1 MSFPSQMAVRRRN
14 RRYVLLVVLVLVI
27 AAAWAAFWKYAEGAA
42 RDNLAGWKAREAEA
56 GRVYDCGAQTTGG
69 FPFRFEI
76 VCDGASAMIRGVAS
90 PVEIKTSDIHIATQ
104 VYQPNLLIT
113 EVTGPLTIGEPG
125 QPPLFTADWK
135 LAQSSVRGTPREPQR
150 VSVVIDA
157 PTVKQA
163 GAAAPLFAADRL
175 EFHARILEGSAQAN
189 PVIEVV
195 ARTVKAS
202 TPIAGPAA
210 ATPVSLEVD
219 AVLRGLGSLKPEPLP
234 QRLREFA
241 QAGGKIEVKRIRLE
255 RGNTLAVGSG
265 DLTVNS
271 QGRLEGRLNTTVA
284 GAEALINDIAAANQR
299 RLGFSISI
307 GSGLLG
313 GDRKLD
319 GRPAISLPLRIGDGL
334 IYFGPLKL
342 GEIPPLF

>member
-1 MSFPSQMAVRRRN
+1 MSYPSQTVVRRRN
-14 RRYVLLVVLVLVI
+14 RRYVTLVVLVFVA

-42 RDNLAGWKAREAEA
+42 RDNLASWKAREAEA

-76 VCDGASAMIRGVAS
+76 VCDGASAVIRGVAS
-90 PVEIKTSDIHIATQ
+90 PVEIKTSNIHIATQ

-125 QPPLFTADWK
+125 RPPLFTADWK
-135 LAQSSVRGTPREPQR
+135 LAQSSVRGTPHDPQR
-150 VSVVIDA
+150 LSVVIDA
-157 PTVKQA
+157 PSVKQA
-163 GAAAPLFAADRL
+163 GVGPLLFAADRL
-175 EFHARILEGSAQAN
+175 EFHARMLEGSAQAN

-195 ARTVKAS
+195 ARTVKVS
-202 TPIAGPAA
+202 TPVAGPAA
-210 ATPVSLEVD
+210 ATPVNLEID

-234 QRLREFA
+234 QRLREFT
-241 QAGGKIEVKRIRLE
+241 QAGGKIEVRKVRLE
-255 RGNTLAVGSG
+255 RGDTLAVGSG
-265 DLTVNS
+265 ELTLNR

-284 GAEALINDIAAANQR
+284 GAEALINDIAAANQKK
-299 RLGFSISI
+299 LGFSISI

-319 GRPAISLPLRIGDGL
+319 GRPAMSLPLRVNDGL
-334 IYFGPLKL
+334 IYLGPLKL

>member
-1 MSFPSQMAVRRRN
+1 MSYPSAMVVRRRN
-14 RRYVLLVVLVLVI
+14 RRYVTLVALVLVI

-42 RDNLAGWKAREAEA
+42 RGNLAGWKAREAEA

-69 FPFRFEI
+69 FPFRFEV
-76 VCDGASAMIRGVAS
+76 VCDGASAVIRGVAA
-90 PVEIKTSDIHIATQ
+90 PIEIKTSNVHIATQ

-125 QPPLFTADWK
+125 RPPLFTADWK
-135 LAQSSVRGTPREPQR
+135 LAQSSVRGTPHDPQR
-150 VSVVIDA
+150 VSVVVDA

-163 GAAAPLFAADRL
+163 GVAQPLFAADRL
-175 EFHARILEGSAQAN
+175 ELHARMLEGSAQAN

-195 ARTVKAS
+195 ARTVKMS

-210 ATPVSLEVD
+210 AMPVSLEID

-241 QAGGKIEVKRIRLE
+241 QAGGKVEVRQVRLE
-255 RGNTLAVGSG
+255 RGDTLAVGSG
-265 DLTVNS
+265 ELTLNP

-284 GAEALINDIAAANQR
+284 GAESLINDIAAANRQK
-299 RLGFSISI
+299 LGFSISI
-307 GSGLLG
+307 SSGLLG
-313 GDRKLD
+313 GNKKLD
-319 GRPAISLPLRIGDGL
+319 GRPAMSLPLAVRDGL
-334 IYFGPLKL
+334 IYLGPLKL
-342 GEIPPLF
+342 GEVPPLF